1 MNSLLVAFLTT
12 FLLFE
17 LVHGGQFVPL
27 DDVKID
33 KLPGQPVEINVKQFS
48 GYIDVD
54 KDSGRS
60 FFYYLVQPAKQP
72 SNDLPLTIWLT
83 GGPGCSS
90 VGDGFSSVGP
100 FVTSANARGLQPNPY
115 SWIDVSNLLFID
127 SPTGS
132 GWSYSNTSSDYKNG
146 DYRTN
151 KDLVTF
157 MLKWY
162 KKFPCFKS
170 RDIILAG
177 SSYAGHFVPNL
188 ANSLLDCKDF
198 KFNVKGLTL
207 GNPLL
212 RRKLDELATSEFL
225 LSRKMIDSEIHNKI
239 MQECNTIDEDNYGAK
254 VAVNWTKNC
263 SQLMDKALSAAFNI
277 TDPRMAQG
285 RLFDVLRKPC
295 KGTLEDLKL
304 GKEVAKI
311 SHGVDM
317 CVNLRTDFYFN
328 LPEVQ
333 KAFHGNRTNL
343 PYPWKGCIMSNFA
356 YTKTDIDFDM
366 LPALKRLLQKS
377 IPITI
382 FSGLEDGMVPAVGT
396 QKHLKKLAE
405 ELGLKFTKKES
416 LNGGCSRYSY
426 GDFLNLF
433 TVKGGSHH
441 VTASRPSQAL
451 YIFKNFVLKIGNA

>member
-1 MNSLLVAFLTT
+1 MNSLLVVFLTT

-17 LVHGGQFVPL
+17 SALVHGIFLPL
-27 DDVKID
+27 DNVKID
-33 KLPGQPVEINVKQFS
+33 KLPGQPAEVNVKQFS

-72 SNDLPLTIWLT
+72 SNLPLTIWLT

-115 SWIDVSNLLFID
+115 SWTEVSNLLFID

-132 GWSYSNTSSDYKNG
+132 GWSYSNTSSDYQNG

-188 ANSLLDCKDF
+188 ANSLINYKDL
-198 KFNVKGLTL
+198 KFNVKGLAL
-207 GNPLL
+207 GNPML
-212 RRKLDELATSEFL
+212 RIKLDELAAYEFL
-225 LSRKMIDSEIHNKI
+225 FSRKMIDSDIHNKI
-239 MQECNTIDEDNYGAK
+239 KQECNTIDEDNYASK

-277 TDPRMAQG
+277 TDPKVAQG
-285 RLFDVLRKPC
+285 RLFDVLRNPC

-304 GKEVAKI
+304 GKEVTKI

-343 PYPWKGCIMSNFA
+343 PFPWKGCI
-356 YTKTDIDFDM
+356 I
-366 LPALKRLLQKS
+366 
-377 IPITI
+377 
-382 FSGLEDGMVPAVGT
+382 GLEDGMVPAVGT

-433 TVKGGSHH
+433 TVKGASHH